1 MTAPKSVAAELAA
14 LHRMTVGEL
23 REKYVAAFSEETRS
37 WNKDFLRKRIAWRI
51 QELAEGGLSER
62 ARRRAEELARDA
74 DLRLRPPLQEKP
86 GKTIVRRLKTAHR
99 AEVPIVGTV
108 LTREYRGTTIR
119 VTVLENGFEHEGR
132 VYRSLTAA
140 AKAVTGSHWNGHHF
154 FGLRGGRKAE

>member
-1 MTAPKSVAAELAA
+1 MTAPKNVGAELAS

-23 REKYVAAFSEETRS
+23 REKYAAAFGEETRS

-86 GKTIVRRLKTAHR
+86 GKTVVQCLKPPDRRI
-99 AEVPIVGTV
+99 PIVGTV
-108 LTREYRGTTIR
+108 LTREYRGMTVK
-119 VTVLENGFEHEGR
+119 VTVLDSGFEHEGR
-132 VYRSLTAA
+132 VYRSLTAV

-154 FGLRGGRKAE
+154 FGLRDGRKAG